1 MTHHW
6 RALCLFSAV
15 MGGWKPFCVGPL
27 LVNKGKQKCMFKE
40 ENMGTWKRRTS
51 MTCWCCWLQAVST
64 WASGK
69 RDVASPRPPEEGSCC
84 RSGAAV
90 FHSTLARDSL
100 QPPYF
105 TILCKLWGPAG
116 WKCSLFRSG
125 AVAFGFYSPKIT
137 SRWSRAHIIAQK
149 PHGSRAGKGSRELLK

>member
-1 MTHHW
+1 MMHHW
-6 RALCLFSAV
+6 RALSLFSAV
-15 MGGWKPFCVGPL
+15 MGGWKSFYVGLL
-27 LVNKGKQKCMFKE
+27 LVNKGKQRGFFTE
-40 ENMGTWKRRTS
+40 EKMGTWSRRTS
-51 MTCWCCWLQAVST
+51 MTCWCCWQSAPGVL
-64 WASGK
+64 GK
-69 RDVASPRPPEEGSCC
+69 GVQPAPGPQKKAAAAG
-84 RSGAAV
+84 SGASV
-90 FHSTLARDSL
+90 FHSAFARDSF